1 MNKLNYE
8 YIIILFNF
16 IINWDEYFNF
26 DFFQNYTKYLYIRT
40 LTKIWNK
47 KKYMATLLL
56 IGGGIATALG
66 LGGTLFGFGTAGVVA
81 GTAAAATQ
89 AAIGNVA
96 AGSIFATLTSLGMKG
111 IIAGTAVGG
120 GITTALGAIA
130 ALI

>member
-1 MNKLNYE
+1 
-8 YIIILFNF
+8 
-16 IINWDEYFNF
+16 
-26 DFFQNYTKYLYIRT
+26 
-40 LTKIWNK
+40 
-47 KKYMATLLL
+47 MASLLL
-56 IGGGIATALG
+56 IGGGLAIALG

-120 GITTALGAIA
+120 GVTTALGAIA
-130 ALI
+130 ALIWIYYESIIYN